1 MNDTQAEPEPKREV
15 DPHAAVKSSPF
26 LDATLSG
33 LWLEQRFGDPI
44 VFGIQAGA
52 YFGEMVRFAARL
64 EMPSKNASDEFSFK
78 YDDPYTSTNYY
89 PRDSKAATLLYGG
102 SLGVVAA
109 SNEGFVFAPGITI
122 LRSDVEDYGTMLGIA
137 MPFEWVT
144 KRGLRFGMEIDL
156 GRAFGGKVHYNC
168 QVPGGGVS
176 ECASGPTFE
185 GDRGAGRAF
194 AIRFQMGF
202 GFNHPKIQ

>member
-1 MNDTQAEPEPKREV
+1 MDSSRSEPEPKREV
-15 DPHAAVKSSPF
+15 DPHAAVKGSPF

-44 VFGIQAGA
+44 VFGIQGGA
-52 YFGEMVRFAARL
+52 YFGEAVRLAARV
-64 EMPSKNASDEFSFK
+64 EMPSKNATDEFSFR
-78 YDDPYTSTNYY
+78 YDDPSTRTNYD
-89 PRDSKAATLLYGG
+89 PRNSEAVTLLYGA

-109 SNEGFVFAPGITI
+109 SNEGFVFAPSVVF
-122 LRSDVEDYGTMLGIA
+122 LRADVEDYGTMLGIA

-156 GRAFGGKVHYNC
+156 GRAFGGKVHYSCRVQNGDVIDC
-168 QVPGGGVS
+168 PT
-176 ECASGPTFE
+176 GPTFE